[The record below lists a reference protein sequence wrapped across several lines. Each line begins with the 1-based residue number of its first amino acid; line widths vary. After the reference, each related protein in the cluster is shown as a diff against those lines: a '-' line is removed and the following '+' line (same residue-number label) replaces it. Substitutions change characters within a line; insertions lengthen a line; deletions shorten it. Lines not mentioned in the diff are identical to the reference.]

1 MRNRLLLQAQRGK
14 ICSEVKAVEIK
25 RRKELLSAYK
35 NRHPEMGVISFQCRT
50 TGEAFLTVAS
60 DTTARP
66 NRVRFQLSAGQC
78 PNKRLQELWTRYG
91 EDDFEF
97 GVVKTLEYDDPMED
111 HTEELETLYELCLIE
126 NPQGK
131 ETLR

>member
-1 MRNRLLLQAQRGK
+1 MD
-14 ICSEVKAVEIK
+14 IK

-35 NRHPEMGVISFQCRT
+35 NRHPEMGVISFQCHT
-50 TGEAFLTVAS
+50 TGEMFLTIAA
-60 DTTARP
+60 DTTARM

-97 GVVKTLEYDDPMED
+97 GVAKTLEYDDPMED
-111 HTEELETLYELCLIE
+111 HTEELETLYELCLLE
-126 NPQGK
+126 NPK
-131 ETLR
+131 AKRI